1 VRQHV
6 FAPSFIGQNGGER
19 RSFLRP
25 ALRAAALALAGVMLG
40 ACGGGN
46 ASLPTFD
53 LYAPRDVGPTG
64 TAYTQLTVNEPIVVQ
79 AFDSDRVVVKDQAGT
94 ISYLGGAQ
102 WVDKLPRLFQ
112 TRLIETFENAKRT
125 GVGRPGGGIIAN
137 TSLVTEIRS
146 FQIEGASGEA
156 LVEVSAKLVTAFG
169 RVNSARVFA
178 ARVPAGSA
186 DGPAAARAL
195 DQASSQ
201 VMTEIVRWA
210 TGARGA

>member
-1 VRQHV
+1 VRA
-6 FAPSFIGQNGGER
+6 FSFIHRSGDR
-19 RSFLRP
+19 RCLSLKQ
-25 ALRAAALALAGVMLG
+25 ALRAATVALAPIMLS
-40 ACGGGN
+40 ACGGG
-46 ASLPTFD
+46 AGSLPTFD
-53 LYAPRDVGPTG
+53 LYAPRDIGQTG

-79 AFDSDRVVVKDQAGT
+79 AFDSDRVVVKDQGGT

-137 TSLVTEIRS
+137 TSLVTEIRA

-156 LVEVSAKLVTAFG
+156 LVEISAKLVTAYG
-169 RVNSARVFA
+169 RVNAARVFT

-186 DGPAAARAL
+186 DGASAARAL

-201 VMTEIVRWA
+201 VMAEIVRWA

>member
-1 VRQHV
+1 VLA
-6 FAPSFIGQNGGER
+6 FSFIHCSGDR
-19 RSFLRP
+19 RRPSSKP
-25 ALRAAALALAGVMLG
+25 ALRAAIVALAAIMLG
-40 ACGGGN
+40 ACGGG
-46 ASLPTFD
+46 AGSLPTFD
-53 LYAPRDVGPTG
+53 LYAPRDIGPTG
-64 TAYTQLTVNEPIVVQ
+64 TAYMQLTVNEPIVVQ
-79 AFDSDRVVVKDQAGT
+79 AFDSDRVVVKDQGGT

-137 TSLVTEIRS
+137 TSLVTEIRA

-156 LVEVSAKLVTAFG
+156 LVEISAKLVTAYG
-169 RVNSARVFA
+169 RVNAARVFM

-186 DGPAAARAL
+186 DGASAARAL

-201 VMTEIVRWA
+201 VMAEIVRWA

>member
-1 VRQHV
+1 VLGS
-6 FAPSFIGQNGGER
+6 SFIHRSGGHR
-19 RSFLRP
+19 LCSLGS
-25 ALRAAALALAGVMLG
+25 ALRAAAVTLAAIALG
-40 ACGGGN
+40 ACGGG
-46 ASLPTFD
+46 AGSLPTFD
-53 LYAPRDVGPTG
+53 LYAPRDIGPTG

-79 AFDSDRVVVKDQAGT
+79 AFDSDRVVVKDQGGT

-112 TRLIETFENAKRT
+112 TRLIQTFENAKRT

-137 TSLVTEIRS
+137 TSLVTEIRA

-156 LVEVSAKLVTAFG
+156 LVEVSAKLVTAYG
-169 RVNSARVFA
+169 RVNAARVFT
-178 ARVPAGSA
+178 ARVPAGTA
-186 DGPAAARAL
+186 DGATAARAL

-201 VMTEIVRWA
+201 VMAEIVRWA